1 MQLFSGLLNIL
12 SPMRGSSNRA
22 PVEGSSSSDDDDQTE
37 FRQVVNPKYTV
48 EQHSPKKRSLAASIK
63 SGPTRRV
70 SIDKQPR
77 TSGRQLAARRTS
89 LAKHSTTSRRGVSG
103 SKKKKSIVAK
113 KSSIKVKREPTWE
126 NVGQGESLGCIRRVV
141 LVKRPYQIR
150 HGGGLVLEM
159 TLWCCSN

>member
-22 PVEGSSSSDDDDQTE
+22 PIEGSSSSDDDDQTD
-37 FRQVVNPKYTV
+37 FRQVINPKYTV
-48 EQHSPKKRSLAASIK
+48 EQHSPKKKSLAASIK

-70 SIDKQPR
+70 NIDKQPR

-89 LAKHSTTSRRGVSG
+89 LAKHSTTIRRGVSG
-103 SKKKKSIVAK
+103 SKKKKSIAAK

-126 NVGQGESLGCIRRVV
+126 RRSRRKSRVYKKGSLSETTLSNKAWRGAGTRED
-141 LVKRPYQIR
+141 P
-150 HGGGLVLEM
+150 LVLF
-159 TLWCCSN
+159 